1 MLSSFFSRLLGKP
14 ASVPAAAPM
23 PGDYRACDELGAIT
37 RPFSPLVGELLA
49 LYCHTRP
56 IGALSQTEDCRDEY
70 QMTARSIIHHILEG
84 WRNQTDGRGTI
95 DDLSP
100 DTARIPNDRNPD
112 HSNRRTLR
120 SGGAPPCVLTSR
132 HPPPDTLAA
141 LSDTTSTARQSQCQ
155 LQAIGGLPPAVQCA
169 GFLQSPIRGV
179 G

>member
-95 DDLSP
+95 DDLLLTPHESRTTETP
-100 DTARIPNDRNPD
+100 TTRTAE
-112 HSNRRTLR
+112 HC
-120 SGGAPPCVLTSR
+120 APAEHHRAS
-132 HPPPDTLAA
+132 
-141 LSDTTSTARQSQCQ
+141 
-155 LQAIGGLPPAVQCA
+155 
-169 GFLQSPIRGV
+169 
-179 G
+179 